1 MQSWRSYFV
10 FSAAVG
16 LTIACRFAFAVEA
29 RPVRPV
35 APAQS
40 SAAAS
45 SPLAVFAEGESLT
58 YIAKLNELPAG
69 DAAIRLR
76 KEQQEGRNVYR
87 VTAQGRTNELVD
99 FLVQL
104 RGEADGLFAANGG
117 SPIMFRLAYTERER
131 SRELGV
137 RYDPETKTLV
147 GTTKKK
153 ERSREQREAGVGLYD
168 PISAFY
174 VLRSHELTAGASQQV
189 DVFTGKDRY
198 QIVAHVVRKENIMLE
213 EREHPAIRL
222 HLEGFRADDS
232 NRKNVFP
239 EQTTLWVS
247 PDALHVPLRLE
258 SLLPLGV
265 FVMELNGR

>member
-1 MQSWRSYFV
+1 
-10 FSAAVG
+10 VG
-16 LTIACRFAFAVEA
+16 LTISCRLAFAVEQ

-40 SAAAS
+40 SATS
-45 SPLAVFAEGESLT
+45 SLPLSIFAEGESLT

-76 KEQQEGRNVYR
+76 KEQQDGRNVYR

-99 FLVQL
+99 VLLQL

-117 SPIMFRLAYTERER
+117 SPIMFRLAYTEQER
-131 SRELGV
+131 ARELGV
-137 RYDPETKTLV
+137 RYDPETKTLI
-147 GTTKKK
+147 GTTKRK
-153 ERSREQREAGVGLYD
+153 ERSREQRESEVGLYD

-189 DVFTGKDRY
+189 NVFTGKDRY
-198 QIVAHVVRKENIMLE
+198 QIVAHVVRKENIVLGE
-213 EREHPAIRL
+213 NEQPTIRL
-222 HLEGFRADDS
+222 HLEGFRTDDS
-232 NRKNVFP
+232 SRKNVFP

-247 PDALHVPLRLE
+247 PDALHVPLKLE
-258 SLLPLGV
+258 SMLPLGI
-265 FVMELNGR
+265 FALELSGRR